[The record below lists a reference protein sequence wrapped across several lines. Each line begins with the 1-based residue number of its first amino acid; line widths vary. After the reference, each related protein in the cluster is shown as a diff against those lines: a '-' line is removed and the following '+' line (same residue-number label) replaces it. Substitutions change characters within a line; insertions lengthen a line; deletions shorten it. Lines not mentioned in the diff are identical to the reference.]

1 MANNYDAWK
10 VSVTDFEEQ
19 KSDYDKLLFFLRF
32 GILAPSSHNSQPW
45 EFQIDVEKLSINVFK
60 SKVRVLPVGDPNDD
74 LSYVS
79 IGCTV
84 ENIVVTADYFGY
96 TVSVVYEEN
105 PQIELCAILQFTQD
119 HSKSIDSSH
128 LIHQIKR
135 RIVNRGKY
143 EQRNL
148 PDEFLEK
155 IQKFSTTD
163 HKVVLIQDSQTI
175 ADIGKIANY
184 ASIQL
189 MSSYLFRRE
198 LSTHVKNNFTESYV
212 GIPAFG
218 MQIPGILSLIVPN
231 LIKLF
236 NMDKFS
242 EKQNTALFTKY
253 TPEIIVL
260 TSKNNTKK
268 DKLIIGRMYQNIA
281 LNAISQDIKTSPWGS
296 VSVYSES
303 NKELQKVL
311 NTEFYPEFLFRIG
324 YNNKDP
330 HHSPRLLV
338 NSVIK
343 K

>member
-1 MANNYDAWK
+1 MANNYDAWN
-10 VSVTDFEEQ
+10 VSIADFEEL
-19 KSDYDKLLFFLRF
+19 KSDYNKLLFFLRF

-45 EFQIDVEKLSINVFK
+45 EFQIDVDKLSINVFK

-79 IGCTV
+79 IGCAI
-84 ENIVVTADYFGY
+84 ENIIITADYFGY
-96 TVSVVYEEN
+96 TASVIYEESL
-105 PQIELCAILQFTQD
+105 QTGLCAILKFTQD
-119 HSKSIDSSH
+119 HPKSTDSNH

-143 EQRNL
+143 EQGKL
-148 PDEFLEK
+148 PNEFLEK
-155 IQKFSTTD
+155 IQKLSTMD
-163 HKVVLIQDSQTI
+163 HKIVLVQDPQTI

-189 MSSYLFRRE
+189 MDSSLFRKE
-198 LSTHVKNNFTESYV
+198 LSTHVKNNFTKSYV

-218 MQIPGILSLIVPN
+218 MQIPNILSLIVPN
-231 LIKLF
+231 LIRLF
-236 NMDKFS
+236 NMDKLS
-242 EKQNTALFTKY
+242 EKQNIALFTKH
-253 TPEIIVL
+253 TPLIIVL
-260 TSKNNTKK
+260 ISKNNTKK
-268 DKLIIGRMYQNIA
+268 DKLIIGRMYQYIS
-281 LNAISQDIKTSPWGS
+281 LNAISQGIKTSPWGS